1 MLRVRA
7 LPAKCHL
14 VEVLHLEDDP
24 GLASV
29 EIARRY
35 NYGRK
40 TLVTWDSPA
49 IVTDLETGDLV
60 ALLEVL

>member
-7 LPAKCHL
+7 LPAKCNT
-14 VEVLHLEDDP
+14 VEVLHLDDDP
-24 GLASV
+24 ALAAL

-35 NYGRK
+35 NQGRRA
-40 TLVTWDSPA
+40 LVTWESPVM
-49 IVTDLETGDLV
+49 VTDLETGDLV